1 MNVEPISFN
10 QLGLWMSIAFLVY
23 ALHLKREANEIA
35 KKAADQAKAN
45 GEKPS
50 NTVITTQP
58 LMIEMVKQFATKEEV
73 KELEQKFEAL
83 RGELLTKI
91 DEKFS
96 DLDGKRSRDV
106 AKIHND
112 IREVSG
118 QVQRILGKLEK

>member
-1 MNVEPISFN
+1 MNMEPISFN

-45 GEKPS
+45 ADKPS
-50 NTVITTQP
+50 NTLISPQP
-58 LMIEMVKQFATKEEV
+58 LMIEMVKQFATKDEV

-83 RGELLTKI
+83 RGELLTKL

-106 AKIHND
+106 AKIHTD